1 MSPAARER
9 AGEAAGRH
17 AARGRCPSGQA
28 RPRTGP
34 KARTGRSA
42 GAEGAE
48 GGGRRTAPDRMRM
61 PASPSMTESIHNPW
75 HGSGNAGSGVA
86 SGGVGLGV
94 NGGESPSPETCTASP
109 SRSPRSPRPSECE
122 QRICHFQT

>member
-9 AGEAAGRH
+9 AGEAAGKH

-48 GGGRRTAPDRMRM
+48 GGGRTAPDRMRM

-75 HGSGNAGSGVA
+75 HGSGNAGSVWRR
-86 SGGVGLGV
+86 VGWGW
-94 NGGESPSPETCTASP
+94 G
-109 SRSPRSPRPSECE
+109 
-122 QRICHFQT
+122 